1 MRYEVPC
8 LIRLQNVS
16 KTYNN
21 GAKAL
26 IDVTLKIKKG
36 EFVFLVGPSGAGKST
51 LTKLLYREEIPN
63 RG

>member
-1 MRYEVPC
+1 M
-8 LIRLQNVS
+8 IRLQNVS

-36 EFVFLVGPSGAGKST
+36 EFVFLVGPSGAGK
-51 LTKLLYREEIPN
+51 
-63 RG
+63 